1 MNCEFKGKIRFFLL
15 AVCALSMAAFC
26 SAQYQGPALVSP
38 PRVANAPDA
47 ALNAAYGDVRIE
59 PGDTISIATY
69 GAPELTTTA
78 QTAPSTFFQVGSGAL
93 QGVKVGASGEIVL
106 PYLGAVKLAGLTP
119 SEAGAFI
126 GKELKDGGFLTDP
139 QVSVQ
144 LVDSP
149 TRSIT
154 VIGEVMRPTPVPAF
168 GHIRLLDAISAC
180 GGFTPLASHEITVR
194 RRGYD
199 EPIVVDLGTNA
210 RSANLTDIP
219 LMPGDTVIVS
229 KVGSVYVLGQVKTP
243 AAFPL
248 SSNAPVTVMRAVAM
262 SGGALYG
269 AALSK
274 VRIIRTTPD
283 SQHVEIMVDLGK
295 IQFGKQQDIAL
306 VSDDV
311 LFVPT
316 NAFKA
321 ALASGAAGVAATA
334 LYGAFYGASVL
345 K

>member
-1 MNCEFKGKIRFFLL
+1 MNCEIKGKIRFLLL
-15 AVCALSMAAFC
+15 AACAWSFAGVC

-38 PRVANAPDA
+38 PRVANAPDG
-47 ALNAAYGDVRIE
+47 ALNVAYGDVRIE
-59 PGDTISIATY
+59 PGDTISIATF

-78 QTAPSTFFQVGSGAL
+78 QTAPSTFFPVGSGAL
-93 QGVKVGASGEIVL
+93 QGVKVGANGEVAL
-106 PYLGAVKLAGLTP
+106 PYLGVVKLAGLTP
-119 SEAGAFI
+119 VEASALISQG
-126 GKELKDGGFLTDP
+126 LKDGGFLTDP
-139 QVSVQ
+139 QVTVQ

-243 AAFPL
+243 NSFPL

-283 SQHVEIMVDLGK
+283 NQHVEIMVDLGK

-321 ALASGAAGVAATA
+321 ALAAGAAGVAASA
-334 LYGAFYGASVL
+334 IYGVTYAASVL

>member
-1 MNCEFKGKIRFFLL
+1 MNCEVKGKIRFLLL
-15 AVCALSMAAFC
+15 AVCSFSFAELALG
-26 SAQYQGPALVSP
+26 QYQGPSLVSP
-38 PRVANAPDA
+38 PRVASAPDG
-47 ALNAAYGDVRIE
+47 ALNAAYADVRIE
-59 PGDTISIATY
+59 AGDTISIATF

-78 QTAPSTFFQVGSGAL
+78 QTTPSTIYSSGAGAL
-93 QGVKVGASGEIVL
+93 QGVKVGANGDVIL
-106 PYLGAVKLAGLTP
+106 PYLGPVKVAGLTP
-119 SEAGAFI
+119 GEASVFI
-126 GKELKDGGFLTDP
+126 SSSLKDGGFMTDP
-139 QVSVQ
+139 QVSVT

-154 VIGEVMRPTPVPAF
+154 VIGEVMKPSPVPAF

-180 GGFTPLASHEITVR
+180 GGFTNLASHEITIR
-194 RRGYD
+194 RRGFD
-199 EPIVVDLGTNA
+199 EPIIVDLGTSA

-229 KVGSVYVLGQVKTP
+229 KVGSVFVFGQVKAP
-243 AAFPL
+243 SAIPL

-274 VRIIRTTPD
+274 VRIIRTTAD
-283 SQHVEIMVDLGK
+283 NQHVEILVDLGK
-295 IQFGKQQDIAL
+295 IQFGKQQDVAL

-321 ALASGAAGVAATA
+321 SLAAGAAGVAASA
-334 LYGAFYGASVL
+334 LYGAVYAASVI